1 MHEKILYSI
10 IFVVIGLTAFSSA
23 IDDKNRHTGFVL
35 SVGIVIFMTAVT
47 ILNKPEKV
55 EKIKNMINNKWYL
68 INLIA
73 VILFSIYSVG
83 HFGYNSKIGIA
94 TRHGIYAAII
104 AFCAAIDI
112 TLAPFWITHILAYF
126 GHGWV

>member
-10 IFVVIGLTAFSSA
+10 IFVIIGMAVFANA
-23 IDDKNRHTGFVL
+23 IDDKNKHIGFIISTGV
-35 SVGIVIFMTAVT
+35 VIFMTTAT
-47 ILNKPEKV
+47 ILNQPEKV
-55 EKIKNMINNKWYL
+55 KKIKDMISNKWYL
-68 INLIA
+68 INLCA
-73 VILFSIYSVG
+73 VILFSVYTIS
-83 HFGYNSKIGIA
+83 HFGYSSKMGVA